1 MLALTFDKLVN
12 LSSKICIDYIPV
24 RVHQSIYSPKPRS
37 GKIHIVV
44 DPDIEPFGG
53 KDAFYKNEW
62 EYYTD
67 FIFKLVII
75 NIQVDL

>member
-1 MLALTFDKLVN
+1 MLALTFDKSVN

-53 KDAFYKNEW
+53 KDAF
-62 EYYTD
+62 
-67 FIFKLVII
+67 
-75 NIQVDL
+75 